1 MELTTQQILL
11 LKKIIYAKLSKE
23 ELNQVI
29 DKTKSILNKPKK

>member
-11 LKKIIYAKLSKE
+11 LKKIIDAKLSKE